1 MKISK
6 KKTFSKKFKWKFE
19 IVSIFS
25 RGSCNSNQY
34 FYSSGQKTWE
44 ISPLYTCSDF
54 NARKRKFSTFHSWK
68 KKQGDFCLNTESL
81 SFLDH
86 LARGY
91 FCSNIGQFS
100 FHYWSNFG
108 TIFDLFVI
116 FQRFFN
122 FHQILTSWQLFVHP
136 LLKKGN
142 YFHSCVEL
150 LF

>member
-1 MKISK
+1 MAKLFPFSHVDHAIQINIFIPLAKRREKLVHFTPAVIS
-6 KKTFSKKFKWKFE
+6 TPANENSQLS
-19 IVSIFS
+19 IV
-25 RGSCNSNQY
+25 
-34 FYSSGQKTWE
+34 E
-44 ISPLYTCSDF
+44 
-54 NARKRKFSTFHSWK
+54 K